1 MPQLLQAEP
10 LKQIIYRFV
19 MYLLAVQST
28 WIYPIAV
35 RARERL
41 IFIIYKVV
49 LLVRQL
55 IAHWGMH
62 VEKITG
68 KRNAH

>member
-1 MPQLLQAEP
+1 
-10 LKQIIYRFV
+10 